1 MKTTLIFIALLIS
14 AGATAQKID
23 AVIGEDGNYY
33 QAKTEVTAHDSL
45 TGKWYFDAKG
55 NKHPMYKGAKGSL
68 YIARISKAGNY
79 YRQYFSTNTATVGEH
94 AKKD

>member
-33 QAKTEVTAHDSL
+33 QIKVEQAAHDST
-45 TGKWYFDAKG
+45 TGKWYFNAKG
-55 NKHPMYKGAKGSL
+55 EKFAMYKSVKGYL
-68 YIARISKAGNY
+68 YISRVSKSGNY